1 MRELKFRSY
10 LRDPRQEVEL
20 PWKGT
25 YAVEVAVVD
34 NTPGTHGTAP
44 YDGMR
49 LVTILTFKIPDGLAG
64 PARPPVVTPKR

>member
-1 MRELKFRSY
+1 MSL
-10 LRDPRQEVEL
+10 
-20 PWKGT
+20 
-25 YAVEVAVVD
+25 AD

-49 LVTILTFKIPDGLAG
+49 FVTTLTFKVPDGLAA